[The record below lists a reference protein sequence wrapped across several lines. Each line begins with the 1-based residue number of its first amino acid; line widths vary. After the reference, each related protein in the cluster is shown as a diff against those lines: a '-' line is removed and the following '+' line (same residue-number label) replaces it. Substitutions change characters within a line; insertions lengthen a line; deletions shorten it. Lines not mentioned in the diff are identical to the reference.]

1 MNLNSNMNINNL
13 TSTNML
19 NSNGINRNLV
29 NMNNINKITKNT
41 IENGN
46 TYTHKENYSNKIN
59 INEDVMNYNKN
70 NEYNIRKQNEPK
82 EMRNKNANNFEENL
96 KKKEENFKSI
106 THFAKYL
113 FFIAKKIACTN
124 SNNSNNQYLDD
135 ELQKS
140 LVKHLIYKL
149 NKILSSLINFNVLQ
163 YNENENIKQEI
174 EYLCLKNSNI
184 TLNKIRIMLK
194 KLDESNINYKYILH
208 ILLKLKAYEDENRNN
223 EYINNNDPVS
233 HFNVN
238 NNFQNENEK
247 KRNSLNDDSLSLKK
261 KYVNENLKSINKN
274 VIIDENINH
283 SNKNTSFTSENINY
297 INKNNIESR
306 EEYGKSRLANKNENG
321 YSLALQNEK
330 IKNESLHNRENV
342 KKDMHE
348 MKNKNENII
357 HHKNNLVN
365 KSLYANIILNNKF
378 HNLDIEENFILR
390 DLIYPL
396 QGINGEYI
404 KFNKKENI
412 FCVYNR
418 KVSIGTHHLINNISN
433 VGILFRKIKK
443 YVNVSNND
451 SKKISI
457 YDDNNSDLSNYEI
470 SSNDNSNIN
479 NNNNY
484 INENVENDFENKK
497 LICPDKNLSKNQ
509 IIKNKKNISVVK
521 KGSLVIDALYQ
532 IIREYI
538 NEYYKLLSYIE
549 SDINEHIHKNTVYI
563 GIKKLYILLQE
574 SYKILRVLV
583 NVIDES
589 LRNIGCNF
597 LSFLY
602 SKSQTYDYEEQKI
615 YKKILQKC
623 IKPINEILKKWIEK
637 GILKDK
643 YSETF
648 ISTNNNVSSEEIW
661 LHKFY
666 LNYNNIPLFL
676 SVNTAKK
683 ILLTGKSVYLIN
695 FFGNSKN
702 IGDNE
707 YSNNNNSN
715 IMNTMSSIKIHI
727 NQRNG
732 ILSNNSTNNNI
743 ISNKALKNINNQ
755 NNNVLDNYSSS
766 EEENIMD
773 IFSVNDINIYID
785 NIDYYIKK
793 ISDKK
798 NKKLIS
804 ILIKK
809 YDLYDHFK
817 AFRHF
822 LLLVDGDLFETIFD
836 NMKTDLY
843 MNAEELKR
851 HYLNSKL
858 DLCVK
863 SSSIFTSNQNII
875 KKLTIEKFN
884 IKRGDIGW
892 DVLVFDFLVEKP
904 LDIIFTKK
912 IKNIYKSINVL
923 LIKLKKILCEL
934 SNMWYLF
941 THLFKIIN
949 LVYYNSVFTYCNIIR
964 NEMFHFIQNILSY
977 FYYDVID
984 TNWQEFK
991 KKIFSCNDLDEL
1003 IQAHYNYVTQIQYD
1017 LFLGSYNDL
1026 IATSHNN
1033 YSEDESHYLNN
1044 SLNTGINDFYNS
1056 SNEHHFSCIYNNNDI
1071 NGNNISKSNKNNI
1084 DNETHT
1090 CLNKI
1095 LDIITR
1101 FINLTSAL
1109 ISSVCE
1115 NYAEIKKLT
1124 EERKEEKGSFENDI
1138 DYINNYINYNIIG
1151 EKTIKD
1157 IKMLLK
1163 YYRNYI
1169 YKFICLLLSEN
1180 KFLYIYSKNSKRD
1193 KLYSLR
1199 LLASRLDFN
1208 LYYVNI
1214 SKVMESKNSKLNIS
1228 KQIKMMNK

>member
-1 MNLNSNMNINNL
+1 MNLNSNLNINNI

-19 NSNGINRNLV
+19 NSNVVNRNMA

-41 IENGN
+41 IENGV
-46 TYTHKENYSNKIN
+46 TYIYKENYYNKLN
-59 INEDVMNYNKN
+59 INEEVTNYNKS

-82 EMRNKNANNFEENL
+82 EVMNKNTNSFEENR

-113 FFIAKKIACTN
+113 FFIAKKIACIN
-124 SNNSNNQYLDD
+124 NNNSNNQYIDD

-194 KLDESNINYKYILH
+194 RLDESNINYKYILH
-208 ILLKLKAYEDENRNN
+208 ILLKLKAYEDENKSS
-223 EYINNNDPVS
+223 EYINNNTIVS
-233 HFNVN
+233 QLNEN
-238 NNFQNENEK
+238 SNFQNEK
-247 KRNSLNDDSLSLKK
+247 KINSLNDDSLSSKK
-261 KYVNENLKSINKN
+261 KYVDESLNNINKN
-274 VIIDENINH
+274 VIIDENVNH
-283 SNKNTSFTSENINY
+283 SNKNTNY
-297 INKNNIESR
+297 INKTNIENK
-306 EEYGKSRLANKNENG
+306 EEYKKLRSENKNKNEND
-321 YSLALQNEK
+321 YSLAVQNKK
-330 IKNESLHNRENV
+330 IKNESLSNKENE
-342 KKDMHE
+342 KKDIYE
-348 MKNKNENII
+348 TKNKNENII
-357 HHKNNLVN
+357 LHKNNLVN
-365 KSLYANIILNNKF
+365 KSLYATIILNNKF
-378 HNLDIEENFILR
+378 HNLDVEENFILR

-404 KFNKKENI
+404 KFNKKENV

-418 KVSIGTHHLINNISN
+418 KVSIGMYHLINNISN
-433 VGILFRKIKK
+433 VGILFKKIKK
-443 YVNVSNND
+443 YINVSNNNT
-451 SKKISI
+451 KKISI
-457 YDDNNSDLSNYEI
+457 YDDNNSDLSNYEAC
-470 SSNDNSNIN
+470 SDDNNK

-484 INENVENDFENKK
+484 NTYENVENYYESEK
-497 LICPDKNLSKNQ
+497 LICSVNKNISKDQ
-509 IIKNKKNISVVK
+509 IIKNKKNASIAK

-563 GIKKLYILLQE
+563 GVKKLYLLLQE

-623 IKPINEILKKWIEK
+623 IKPINEILKQWIEK

-643 YSETF
+643 YNETF
-648 ISTNNNVSSEEIW
+648 ISTNKNVNSEEIW
-661 LHKFY
+661 LYKFY
-666 LNYNNIPLFL
+666 LNCNNIPLFL
-676 SVNTAKK
+676 SVRTAKK

-695 FFGNSKN
+695 FFGNNKN
-702 IGDNE
+702 LGDNE
-707 YSNNNNSN
+707 FNNTNDSNIINTMNSN
-715 IMNTMSSIKIHI
+715 KSYML

-732 ILSNNSTNNNI
+732 ILSNNSTNNI
-743 ISNKALKNINNQ
+743 ILNRGMKNNNNNNNIN
-755 NNNVLDNYSSS
+755 DYSSS
-766 EEENIMD
+766 DEENIMD

-804 ILIKK
+804 LLIKK

-858 DLCVK
+858 DLCIK

-875 KKLTIEKFN
+875 KKLIIEKFN

-1003 IQAHYNYVTQIQYD
+1003 IQAHYNYITQIQFD

-1026 IATSHNN
+1026 IINSANN
-1033 YSEDESHYLNN
+1033 YSEDESHLNN
-1044 SLNTGINDFYNS
+1044 SLNSGINDFYNS
-1056 SNEHHFSCIYNNNDI
+1056 SNDRDISCIYNNNDLNEENI
-1071 NGNNISKSNKNNI
+1071 NKSNKNNI
-1084 DNETHT
+1084 DNETHN

-1115 NYAEIKKLT
+1115 NYTEIKKLT
-1124 EERKEEKGSFENDI
+1124 EERKEEKGNFENDI

-1214 SKVMESKNSKLNIS
+1214 SKVIESKNSKLNIS